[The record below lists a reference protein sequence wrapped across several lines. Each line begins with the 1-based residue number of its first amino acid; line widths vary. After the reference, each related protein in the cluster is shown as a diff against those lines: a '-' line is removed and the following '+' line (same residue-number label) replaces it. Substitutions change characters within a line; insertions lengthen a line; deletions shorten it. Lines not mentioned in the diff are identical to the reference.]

1 MKSILILDA
10 FISDK
15 VDEGILSNFIDSS
28 KTISN
33 DVLLMSNTK
42 ISEEIQDKVNYFFY
56 DKRNQLFGEE
66 YDNYEIVN
74 YYTHYGNFK
83 VSNIFPHTQPHA
95 LSVLIS
101 LFRSVK
107 IAKELGYTHFIKME
121 YDAIIGEETKT
132 KLEKIV
138 DECLTMGKKGIFYVN
153 EHSSM
158 SVHYFLCEIDY
169 FLNNFWNIT
178 CEQDYIDYLRINYN
192 NRDFQIMEKF
202 MAENVKRLNPNDVL
216 IFNNF
221 YEEFSDTLWNSKASR
236 VYYDKK
242 YKECV
247 TKFYLNVKN
256 PDEVVIYSKNVKS
269 TPDFRKIV
277 VKFNDGTER
286 EIIHEFD
293 GYGVW
298 IYNLLPNNIEKMMI
312 YDKDGLFL
320 YEDYFDNIKNEIEF
334 F

>member
-1 MKSILILDA
+1 MRPILILDA

-15 VDEGILSNFIDSS
+15 SDEKILSNFIDSS
-28 KTISN
+28 KTIS
-33 DVLLMSNTK
+33 DDILLMSNTK
-42 ISEEIQDKVNYFFY
+42 ISEKIQDKVNYFFY
-56 DKRNQLFGEE
+56 DKRNQLFTEE
-66 YDNYEIVN
+66 YNNYEIVN
-74 YYTHYGNFK
+74 YYTHYDNFK
-83 VSNIFPHTQPHA
+83 VSNIFPHTQPHG

-121 YDAIIGEETKT
+121 YDAILGEETKI
-132 KLEKIV
+132 KLGKIF
-138 DECLTMGKKGIFYVN
+138 DECLMMGKKGIFYVN

-178 CEQDYIDYLRINYN
+178 CEQDYIDYLKIYYN

-202 MAENVKRLNPNDVL
+202 MAENVKRLNPNDVF

-221 YEEFSDTLWNSKASR
+221 YEEFADTLWNSKASR

-242 YKECV
+242 YNECI
-247 TKFYLNVKN
+247 TKFYLNIKN
-256 PDEVVIYSKNVKS
+256 PNEVVVYSKNVKS
-269 TPDFRKIV
+269 TPDFRKII

-286 EIIHEFD
+286 EIIHEFG

-298 IYNLLPNNIEKMMI
+298 IYNLLPNNVEKMMI

-334 F
+334 Y

>member
-1 MKSILILDA
+1 M
-10 FISDK
+10 
-15 VDEGILSNFIDSS
+15 
-28 KTISN
+28 
-33 DVLLMSNTK
+33 
-42 ISEEIQDKVNYFFY
+42 
-56 DKRNQLFGEE
+56 
-66 YDNYEIVN
+66 
-74 YYTHYGNFK
+74 
-83 VSNIFPHTQPHA
+83 
-95 LSVLIS
+95 
-101 LFRSVK
+101 
-107 IAKELGYTHFIKME
+107 GYTHFIKME
-121 YDAIIGEETKT
+121 YDAILGEETKI

-138 DECLTMGKKGIFYVN
+138 DECLTTGKKGIFYVN
-153 EHSSM
+153 EHYSM

-178 CEQDYIDYLRINYN
+178 CEQDYIDYLRVNYN

-202 MAENVKRLNPNDVL
+202 MAENVKRLNPNEVL

-256 PDEVVIYSKNVKS
+256 PDEVIIYSKNVKS

-286 EIIHEFD
+286 EIIHEFS

-312 YDKDGLFL
+312 YNKDGLFL

>member
-1 MKSILILDA
+1 
-10 FISDK
+10 
-15 VDEGILSNFIDSS
+15 
-28 KTISN
+28 
-33 DVLLMSNTK
+33 
-42 ISEEIQDKVNYFFY
+42 
-56 DKRNQLFGEE
+56 
-66 YDNYEIVN
+66 
-74 YYTHYGNFK
+74 
-83 VSNIFPHTQPHA
+83 
-95 LSVLIS
+95 
-101 LFRSVK
+101 
-107 IAKELGYTHFIKME
+107 
-121 YDAIIGEETKT
+121 
-132 KLEKIV
+132 
-138 DECLTMGKKGIFYVN
+138 
-153 EHSSM
+153 
-158 SVHYFLCEIDY
+158 
-169 FLNNFWNIT
+169 
-178 CEQDYIDYLRINYN
+178 
-192 NRDFQIMEKF
+192 